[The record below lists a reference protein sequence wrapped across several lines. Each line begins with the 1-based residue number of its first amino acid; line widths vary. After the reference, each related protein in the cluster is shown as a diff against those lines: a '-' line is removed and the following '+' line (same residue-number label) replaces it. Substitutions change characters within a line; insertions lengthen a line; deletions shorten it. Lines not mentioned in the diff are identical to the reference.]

1 MPKLDI
7 EKIKRNAVKVF
18 NTKAE
23 MLEYIKKASFRKDK
37 WGYTHYEM
45 EIAYESK
52 KWFVR
57 WK

>member
-7 EKIKRNAVKVF
+7 EKIKRESIVIF
-18 NTKAE
+18 HTKDA
-23 MLEYIKKASFRKDK
+23 MLKYIKKASFSK
-37 WGYTHYEM
+37 WGYSHYKM
-45 EIAYESK
+45 EIEYYNK

>member
-7 EKIKRNAVKVF
+7 EKIKRESIAVF
-18 NTKAE
+18 ETKAC
-23 MLEYIKKASFRKDK
+23 MLKYIKKVAFK
-37 WGYTHYEM
+37 GYVMQIKYFH
-45 EIAYESK
+45 K

>member
-18 NTKAE
+18 DTKEE
-23 MLEYIKKASFRKDK
+23 MLKYIKKVAFKDDVMQIK
-37 WGYTHYEM
+37 YFH
-45 EIAYESK
+45 K

>member
-7 EKIKRNAVKVF
+7 KKIKRNAVKVF
-18 NTKAE
+18 DTKDE
-23 MLEYIKKASFRKDK
+23 MLKYIKKLSFRNEDK
-37 WGYTHYEM
+37 FLLINYYN
-45 EIAYESK
+45 K

>member
-7 EKIKRNAVKVF
+7 EKIKRESIAVF
-18 NTKAE
+18 HTKEE
-23 MLEYIKKASFRKDK
+23 MLKYIKKVAFKDDVMQIK
-37 WGYTHYEM
+37 YFH
-45 EIAYESK
+45 K

>member
-7 EKIKRNAVKVF
+7 NKIKKYGIAVFK
-18 NTKAE
+18 TKEE
-23 MLEYIKKASFRKDK
+23 MLKYIKKVAFKDDVMQIK
-37 WGYTHYEM
+37 YFH
-45 EIAYESK
+45 K

>member
-18 NTKAE
+18 DTKAE
-23 MLEYIKKASFRKDK
+23 MLEYIKKVAFKDYVMQIK
-37 WGYTHYEM
+37 YFQR
-45 EIAYESK
+45 
-52 KWFVR
+52 KWFAR